1 MVVVVVVA
9 AADVVDAAALFADA
23 VDVEVMFHFERQR
36 LPSCRMTMYQ
46 QYENEM
52 PEKFVECGCAR
63 SCRSGK
69 RKR

>member
-1 MVVVVVVA
+1 MTVVVVV
-9 AADVVDAAALFADA
+9 ADVVDAAALFADA

-36 LPSCRMTMYQ
+36 LPSFRMTMYQ

-52 PEKFVECGCAR
+52 PAKIVECGCAR